1 MQVDLILEHPEY
13 RLQSRSRLSARDD
26 EYKRVWM
33 DGREPLY
40 VIFRR
45 IRNLRIAVRKEYY
58 EAAFLLDRIA
68 PELRRARS
76 VYEIAAG
83 HGMFGMFA
91 AAMFRNLER
100 VIHVDLVRPQS
111 YERILEQV
119 ALDYPFVKPRSEY
132 HEAPAGEGPPVPAG
146 SLVVG
151 LHCCGALTD
160 SVAECARSGGASFAV
175 VPCCERRSLLR
186 GRDAGARGEDIPRIV
201 NDARVRRWTE
211 WGYAVE
217 ERELPDTVTKRRRI
231 FVATAPDRSGTGPR
245 P

>member
-151 LHCCGALTD
+151 AKL
-160 SVAECARSGGASFAV
+160 V
-175 VPCCERRSLLR
+175 VQR
-186 GRDAGARGEDIPRIV
+186 GREGGGSDVGMIEQPGLPQLGAGHLLGPCAELSADAFVPQREQGLGGLDPPGPDERG
-201 NDARVRRWTE
+201 
-211 WGYAVE
+211 
-217 ERELPDTVTKRRRI
+217 
-231 FVATAPDRSGTGPR
+231 
-245 P
+245 